1 MPLQLPAPVGCSQ
14 QHLLLRLGRGGLGW
28 AGVASAGPVWPWLGR
43 CGLGWLTRAAEG
55 ASLWIQIGGASP

>member
-28 AGVASAGPVWPWLGR
+28 
-43 CGLGWLTRAAEG
+43 LTRAAEG